1 MAHRA
6 YWKGFL
12 RLSLVS
18 IAVEVYTAVDTK
30 SEISFRQIHKP
41 SGRRINYTKTVEGVG
56 EIPNTDI
63 VKGYE
68 VDHDRYVT
76 LEPDELDALKLE
88 SRKTIDLVKFVD
100 AGDIDPRYFERP
112 YFLGP
117 GDKNSGEGY
126 VVIRDALRQTGKVGL
141 GQMTIG
147 GREWLIAISPLED
160 GLSMTM
166 LRYADELKDATPFFD
181 EVPTAKP
188 EKEMVDLAVELIN
201 RKSGKFK
208 PAEFENHYATA
219 LRELVEKKMK
229 GQKIIAPR
237 EDAAPRGKVVDLM
250 AALKKSI
257 GEAPGKPK
265 VKAGAPPAARRQAAG
280 RRAAKR

>member
-56 EIPNTDI
+56 EVQSTDI

-100 AGDIDPRYFERP
+100 AADLDPRYFERP
-112 YFLGP
+112 YYLGP

-126 VVIRDALRQTGKVGL
+126 VVIRDALRKTDKVGL

-147 GREWLIAISPLED
+147 GREWLIAIGPLED

-166 LRYADELKDATPFFD
+166 LRYADELKDAAPFFY

-188 EKEMVDLAVELIN
+188 EKEMVDLAIELIN

-208 PAEFENHYATA
+208 PEEFENHYATA
-219 LRELVEKKMK
+219 LRELVDKKMK
-229 GQKIIAPR
+229 GQKIIAPH

-257 GEAPGKPK
+257 GEAPAKSK
-265 VKAGAPPAARRQAAG
+265 VKGAAPPAARRQASG

>member
-41 SGRRINYTKTVEGVG
+41 SGRRISYTKTVAGIG
-56 EIPNTDI
+56 EVQNADI
-63 VKGYE
+63 VKGYA
-68 VDHDRYVT
+68 VDNDRYVT
-76 LEPDELDALKLE
+76 LEPDELDALQLE

-100 AGDIDPRYFERP
+100 AADIDARYFERP

-117 GDKNSGEGY
+117 GDEISGEGY
-126 VVIRDALRQTGKVGL
+126 VVIRDALRKTGKVGL

-147 GREWLIAISPLED
+147 GREWLIAIGPLED

-166 LRYADELKDATPFFD
+166 LRYADELKDAAPFFD

-188 EKEMVDLAVELIN
+188 DKEMVDLAVELIN

-208 PAEFENHYATA
+208 PEEFENHYATA

-229 GQKIIAPR
+229 GQKIIAAH
-237 EDAAPRGKVVDLM
+237 EEAAPRGKVFDLM

-257 GEAPGKPK
+257 GEVPAKAK
-265 VKAGAPPAARRQAAG
+265 VKTDSPPAGRRQALG